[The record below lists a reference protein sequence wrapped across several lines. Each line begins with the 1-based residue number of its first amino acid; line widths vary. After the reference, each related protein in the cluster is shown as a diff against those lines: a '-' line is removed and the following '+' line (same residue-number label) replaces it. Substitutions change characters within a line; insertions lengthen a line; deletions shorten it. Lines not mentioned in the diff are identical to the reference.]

1 MNLKRKVVLITGIGK
16 GIGNQIFF
24 DCVKNADFTY
34 GILRNQKDLKLIK
47 KKINNKK
54 CKVFVGDIK
63 NQTISNTDLTFL
75 LNKRA
80 KELNITVPKCAT
92 CKNPCSSCKIK
103 FLKKEFKLNAQKP
116 AITSSIEAF
125 KTKRKLEKFWG

>member
-1 MNLKRKVVLITGIGK
+1 MFHR
-16 GIGNQIFF
+16 
-24 DCVKNADFTY
+24 
-34 GILRNQKDLKLIK
+34 LRNSLLLP
-47 KKINNKK
+47 
-54 CKVFVGDIK
+54 VFQLQGAIMTTKNIIK